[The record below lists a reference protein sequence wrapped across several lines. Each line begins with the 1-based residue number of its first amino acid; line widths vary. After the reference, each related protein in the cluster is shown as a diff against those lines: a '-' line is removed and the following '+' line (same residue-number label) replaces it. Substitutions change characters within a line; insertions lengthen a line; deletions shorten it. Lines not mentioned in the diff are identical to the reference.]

1 MVSLM
6 TGSVVSNIASQ
17 GARSSPSFAGLPTN
31 NTYSNDTT
39 GLNDTLVT
47 TPYVPTVE
55 SAKDDLIMQKLALAS
70 SMCFLV
76 GVVQVSIHDILY
88 IDNSRS
94 GDKYVD
100 LII

>member
-1 MVSLM
+1 M

-17 GARSSPSFAGLPTN
+17 GSRSSPAFTGLPTN

-39 GLNDTLVT
+39 GLNDTLIT
-47 TPYVPTVE
+47 TPYIPTVE
-55 SAKDDLIMQKLALAS
+55 AANDDLIMQKLALAS

-76 GVVQVSIHDILY
+76 GVVQVSIHDTLY
-88 IDNSRS
+88 RDNSRS
-94 GDKYVD
+94 GDKYFE